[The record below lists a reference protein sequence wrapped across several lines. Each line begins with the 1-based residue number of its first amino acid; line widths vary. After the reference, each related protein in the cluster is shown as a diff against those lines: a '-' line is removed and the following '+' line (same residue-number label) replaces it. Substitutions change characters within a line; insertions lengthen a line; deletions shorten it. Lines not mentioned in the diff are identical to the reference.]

1 MSDVTVVCCWNNE
14 KLYSDF
20 EDTLKSQTCPC
31 EIIGID
37 NRGNKCFISCAAAY
51 NSVIGQVKT
60 KYVVYSHQDILLNE
74 ADALEKFAACLD
86 KIGRDDIL
94 GVAGAKFSTPGTFTN
109 IMHVWS
115 YSGKLSYAGSER
127 ITSDIEECDTVD
139 ECFFGGYAEHF
150 REYPFD
156 EVVCDGWHLYAADA
170 CLTAKSI
177 MRGEE
182 RRGEERSC
190 VDLRN
195 NSHTPFFWNA

>member
-1 MSDVTVVCCWNNE
+1 MV
-14 KLYSDF
+14 
-20 EDTLKSQTCPC
+20 
-31 EIIGID
+31 
-37 NRGNKCFISCAAAY
+37 
-51 NSVIGQVKT
+51 
-60 KYVVYSHQDILLNE
+60 
-74 ADALEKFAACLD
+74 
-86 KIGRDDIL
+86 

-182 RRGEERSC
+182 RRGEERRGEERRGVAWISGIT
-190 VDLRN
+190 LIHLSSGTL
-195 NSHTPFFWNA
+195 NSSFFYGFYRLCRKYANTFPFIRTTCINSKTKLSILIPNLILKWLKNRIGVLLKAAGLYAFVKRVIGKPSVS

>member
-1 MSDVTVVCCWNNE
+1 MGDITVICCWNDE
-14 KLYSDF
+14 KAYNDF
-20 EDTLKSQTCPC
+20 VDTLKAQTYQS
-31 EIIGID
+31 EIISID
-37 NRGNKCFISCAAAY
+37 NKGNKSFTSCAAAY

-86 KIGRDDIL
+86 NIGSDDVV
-94 GVAGAKFSTPGTFTN
+94 GVAGAKFSTPEIFTN
-109 IMHVWS
+109 MMHVWKH
-115 YSGKLSYAGSER
+115 SGKLGYAGGER
-127 ITSDIEECDTVD
+127 VTGDMEECDTVD

-182 RRGEERSC
+182 RRGEE
-190 VDLRN
+190 LRG
-195 NSHTPFFWNA
+195 SPE